1 MIQDFST
8 LAAPDPLVSFQFL
21 ECSLLFYALESSHML
36 VLLLGLFC
44 LLPLPFASL
53 ST

>member
-36 VLLLGLFC
+36 VFFLDYSVSSPFPLLL
-44 LLPLPFASL
+44 
-53 ST
+53 